1 MFKQSRFFLQ
11 FYHSKGLFR
20 FRKQQKSDFQKF
32 FEISLEDKPT
42 KSKLLSYY
50 ILIKKKPSYKTFK
63 FFLLFNFAI
72 FFGLLILPGSKIVF
86 QYKLKLALNDI
97 YTDIIFSLAILHNES
112 TYLDYV
118 GRNILDSLLLLS
130 NEGIYEVD
138 YTVKSIDRIN
148 RLIEEMPI
156 SENTLRTTLLS
167 MGALIK
173 FIIKEKTETLIEPDF
188 QESLM
193 EFMNL
198 AVSKS
203 KFEDSANFLIDKS
216 NLLNEEKFV
225 KLIDSYKE
233 IVNLGKVLLGY
244 QKDAEKKAQ
253 VYKNLVLLLEKES
266 KKKKN
271 NGINF
276 SKIARSLSLRRSS
289 QT

>member
-20 FRKQQKSDFQKF
+20 IRKQQKSDFQKF

-50 ILIKKKPSYKTFK
+50 ILLKKKPSYKTFK
-63 FFLLFNFAI
+63 VFLLFNVAI
-72 FFGLLILPGSKIVF
+72 FFGLLIIPGSKIVF
-86 QYKLKLALNDI
+86 QYKLKLTLNDI

-138 YTVKSIDRIN
+138 YTVKNIDRIN

-156 SENTLRTTLLS
+156 SENTLRGTLVN

-173 FIIKEKTETLIEPDF
+173 FIIKEKTDTLIEPDF

-198 AVSKS
+198 AVAKS
-203 KFEDSANFLIDKS
+203 KFEDSANFLKDKS

-225 KLIDSYKE
+225 RLIDSYKE
-233 IVNLGKVLLGY
+233 IVNLWKILLGY
-244 QKDAEKKAQ
+244 QKDAVKKAQ
-253 VYKNLVLLLEKES
+253 IYKYLVVLLEKES
-266 KKKKN
+266 NQKIIKGLK
-271 NGINF
+271 F
-276 SKIARSLSLRRSS
+276 FKIARSLNLRRSS
-289 QT
+289 PT